1 MKFTDI
7 FINRPVLATVISLLI
22 LLFGLRAILELPI
35 RQFPKMENTTITV
48 TTVYPGASAELV
60 QGFITQ
66 PIQST
71 IASADGIDY
80 LTAESRE
87 GVSIVSAHIVLNYDP
102 NLAFTEI
109 MAKVAQVRGQ
119 LPRQTEDPIIFKE
132 TDDSNALLYASFN
145 SEVLTR
151 QQITDYISRVV
162 QPKLET
168 IPGVAEAAP
177 LGSGNFAM
185 RIWLDPRKMAA
196 RNITPPMVSQALMRN
211 NFQSAA
217 GKTKGM
223 YVAIDIT
230 AATDLQD
237 ADEFANIVIKS
248 EKGSVVRLRD
258 VAIIELGGED
268 YNSEVTFNG
277 RLGVF
282 IGVKTTPSANPLSVI
297 QQVREQFSEL
307 ANDLPPSLH
316 AEIVYDVTEYIE
328 ESIDEVI
335 KTIVEATLIVLL
347 VIFLFLGSLRAVSIP
362 LVTIPLSLIG
372 VCSLMLALG
381 YSINLLTLLAMV
393 LAIGLVVD
401 DAIVV
406 VENIHR
412 HIEKGK
418 TPLQASL
425 IGAREIGLPIIGMTL
440 TLAAVY
446 APIGFMGGLTGALFK
461 EFAFT
466 LASAV
471 IISGIVALTLS
482 PMMCS
487 KILTSELSEGRF
499 AQYLDQ
505 KFEVLKQWYQ
515 RKLHNALNYRP
526 VTVVLLLTVLGSLF
540 FLYSNTQQETAPEE
554 DKGFFLVFSQAPQY
568 ATLDYLMAY
577 TREIDG
583 IFASYSEAESY
594 FSLNGYGG
602 ANQAISIMSLKPW
615 SQRKH
620 TVQDL
625 KEPLQTQLNAVAGL
639 QSYAIVPPALPGGG
653 GGAAI
658 QFVITGTGDHELIYP
673 VAEQLKQEAMNSG
686 LFLFVSNSL
695 KFDRP
700 EISIDIQRDKALEMG
715 ITMEDIGMALASS
728 LSGGYVNLFSIQG
741 RSYKVIPQLARPFRM
756 NAKQLAQ
763 IYITA
768 PNGTSIPLSTVATIT
783 QSVAPSARSQFQQL
797 NSATLEGVLMPGTSI
812 GDGLRFMEQK
822 AQELLP
828 QGMSYDYGGQS
839 RQFVQE
845 GNALIVAFFMA
856 LLIIFL
862 VLAAQYESFRD
873 PLIIL
878 FTVPLSICG
887 ALIPLNLGLATINIY
902 TQIGLVTLIGLI
914 SKHGI
919 LMVDYANHLQA
930 EQNLSI
936 REAIEQAAAI
946 RLRPILMTTAAM
958 IFGVLPLLFASGA
971 GANSRFDIGLVIAT
985 GLFIGTLF
993 TLFVVPTMYTFFAGN
1008 HRPAAPAV
1016 KETCA

>member
-22 LLFGLRAILELPI
+22 LLFGLRAVLELPV
-35 RQFPKMENTTITV
+35 RQFPKMESTVISV

-66 PIQST
+66 PLQSA

-80 LTAESRE
+80 LTAQSRE
-87 GVSIVSAHIVLNYDP
+87 GLSTVEAHVVLNYDP
-102 NLAFTEI
+102 NTVFTEV

-119 LPRQTEDPIIFKE
+119 LPRESEDPIIFKQ
-132 TDDSNALLYASFN
+132 TDDSNAMLYASFN
-145 SEVLTR
+145 SETLTQ
-151 QQITDYISRVV
+151 QQINDYISRVV

-185 RIWLDPRKMAA
+185 RIWLDPQKMAA
-196 RNITPPMVSQALMRN
+196 RNITPPMVSHALARN

-217 GKTKGM
+217 GKTKGAF
-223 YVAIDIT
+223 VAIDVT
-230 AATDLQD
+230 ADTDLQD
-237 ADEFANIVIKS
+237 AQEFENIVIKS
-248 EKGSVVRLRD
+248 ERGSVVRLRD
-258 VAIIELGGED
+258 VATVELGGETYD
-268 YNSEVTFNG
+268 SEVTFNG

-297 QQVREQFSEL
+297 QQVREYFPQIVR
-307 ANDLPPSLH
+307 DLPPGLQ

-328 ESIDEVI
+328 ESIAEVI
-335 KTIVEATLIVLL
+335 KTILEATIIVLI
-347 VIFLFLGSLRAVSIP
+347 VIFLFLGSMRAVSIP

-372 VCSLMLALG
+372 VCSLMLMLG

-412 HIEKGK
+412 HIESGK
-418 TPLQASL
+418 TPLAASL

-471 IISGIVALTLS
+471 IISGIIALTLT

-487 KILTSELSEGRF
+487 KLLTSELSEGRF
-499 AQYLDQ
+499 AKYMDER
-505 KFEVLKQWYQ
+505 FDRLKHWYQ
-515 RKLHNALNYRP
+515 RKLHNTLDYRP

-554 DKGFFLVFSQAPQY
+554 DKGFFLVFSQAPEY
-568 ATLDYLMAY
+568 ATLDYLMTY
-577 TREIDG
+577 THEVDNT
-583 IFASYSEAESY
+583 FASYPEAENY

-602 ANQAISIMSLKPW
+602 VNKAISIMALKPW
-615 SQRKH
+615 SQRKR

-625 KEPLQTQLNAVAGL
+625 KEPLQAQLNAIPGI

-653 GGAAI
+653 GGAAV

-673 VAEQLKQEAMNSG
+673 VAEQLKQAAMQSG
-686 LFLFVSNSL
+686 LFIFASNNL

-700 EISIDIQRDKALEMG
+700 EISIEIKRDKALEMG
-715 ITMEDIGMALASS
+715 ITMEDIGAALASS
-728 LSGGYVNLFSIQG
+728 LSGGYINLFSIQG
-741 RSYKVIPQLARPFRM
+741 RSYKVIPQLARQYRLTPE
-756 NAKQLAQ
+756 QLER
-763 IYITA
+763 IYITT
-768 PNGTSIPLSTVATIT
+768 PDGTGIPLSTVATVT
-783 QSVAPSARSQFQQL
+783 QHTGPSVRTQFQQL

-812 GDGLRFMEQK
+812 GQALRFLEQK
-822 AQELLP
+822 ADELLP

-839 RQFVQE
+839 RQFKQE
-845 GNALIVAFFMA
+845 GSALIIAFFMA
-856 LLIIFL
+856 LVVIFL

-887 ALIPLNLGLATINIY
+887 ALIPLNLGLGTINIY

-919 LMVDYANHLQA
+919 LMVDYANHIQA
-930 EQNLSI
+930 EKGLSI
-936 REAIEQAAAI
+936 RQAIEEAAAI

-958 IFGVLPLLFASGA
+958 IFGVAPLLFASGA
-971 GANSRFDIGLVIAT
+971 GANSRFAIGLVITT
-985 GLFIGTLF
+985 GLFVGTLF
-993 TLFVVPTMYTFFAGN
+993 TLFVVPAMYTFFAAR
-1008 HRPAAPAV
+1008 HQKIATTEA
-1016 KETCA
+1016 